1 MKKAFLIAS
10 LLLTFQLAFAQLK
23 VDGEEL
29 GDDIHYVRVSS
40 ISLTY
45 GAGARVTIDYG
56 QMSNRMRNQNFRDAQ
71 NKKIDFNNAIDAI
84 NYLARHGWEVVTSN
98 SELMGDGRFREDFL
112 MRRAR
117 PNQVQTVTGVG
128 NPQDN
133 SGK

>member
-1 MKKAFLIAS
+1 MIKVFLITS
-10 LLLTFQLAFAQLK
+10 LLLSFQLAFAQLK
-23 VDGEEL
+23 VDNKEL
-29 GDDIHYVRVSS
+29 ADDLHYVRVSS
-40 ISLTY
+40 ISLAY
-45 GAGARVTIDYG
+45 GAGARVMIDYG

-84 NYLARHGWEVVTSN
+84 NYLARHGWEVVTSK
-98 SELMGDGRFREDFL
+98 SELMNDGRYREDYL
-112 MRRAR
+112 MRRVR